1 MGSESD
7 ADDGLG
13 RWRGRSSCVIG
24 FTGTPTDGGGPMS
37 GKAKSMAMEVLAG
50 AGGGAVFEGACRCGA
65 CCYGI
70 ERDV

>member
-1 MGSESD
+1 
-7 ADDGLG
+7 
-13 RWRGRSSCVIG
+13 
-24 FTGTPTDGGGPMS
+24 MS